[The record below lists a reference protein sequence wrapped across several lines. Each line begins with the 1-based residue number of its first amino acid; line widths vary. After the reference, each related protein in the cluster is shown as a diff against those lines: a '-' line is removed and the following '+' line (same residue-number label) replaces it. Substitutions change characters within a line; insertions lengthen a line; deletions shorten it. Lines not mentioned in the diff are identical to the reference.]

1 VPSWLQSLQDQIS
14 QCFASG
20 QNDLGRNFSVRGR
33 LIFFYVAIFTFI
45 GIYLPF
51 WPVWLKAQGLSVE
64 ALGLVLAAGTWIRI
78 AANPIAGHFADAR
91 ADRRLPILVLTATS
105 AFIFLAFSI
114 AQGFWQLLIVAVVF
128 GAVWSPVMSLH
139 ENLTLLTVYEQ
150 KLDYGRIRLWGS
162 LTFMAV
168 SILAGL
174 LLKDRTESLIFVM
187 LVAALAFQWAAAV
200 MLPDIKP
207 LKLTEATPTV
217 NETSPSSR
225 ETPRGPFGRLI
236 RDKLFLLFLVSVG
249 ASQASHGMIYAF
261 GTLHWRAIG
270 LGDNLI
276 GILWAQ
282 GVIAEIVLF
291 VFGQTLLRR
300 VGAANLMLLG
310 AALGVVRWGLTAF
323 IGNFWGLMAV
333 QSLHAFTF
341 GASHLGAVHFLIRAI
356 RPQDSASAQS
366 LLAAVSGGLGLGL
379 TMAVSGPLYA
389 NLGGHAFLVMSLL
402 SLGGA
407 GGILALA
414 GRWRGG
420 ALGPEPGHQD
430 EVRL

>member
-1 VPSWLQSLQDQIS
+1 M
-14 QCFASG
+14 
-20 QNDLGRNFSVRGR
+20 
-33 LIFFYVAIFTFI
+33 
-45 GIYLPF
+45 
-51 WPVWLKAQGLSVE
+51 AQGLSVE
-64 ALGLVLAAGTWIRI
+64 ALGLVLAAGTWVRI

-91 ADRRLPILVLTATS
+91 AERRLPILVLTGIS
-105 AFIFLAFSI
+105 VFVFLAFSV
-114 AQGFWQLLIVAVVF
+114 AQGFWQLLIVALVF

-139 ENLTLLTVYEQ
+139 ESLTLLTVYEQ

-162 LTFMAV
+162 LAFMAI

-174 LLKDRTESLIFVM
+174 LLKDRPESLIFAM
-187 LVAALAFQWAAAV
+187 LLAALALQWAAAFL
-200 MLPDIKP
+200 LPDTKP
-207 LKLTEATPTV
+207 PQLTEGGLARDPATG
-217 NETSPSSR
+217 NEATGNAANSSSR
-225 ETPRGPFGRLI
+225 GPPRGPLSRLLGN
-236 RDKLFLLFLVSVG
+236 KLFLLFLISVG

-282 GVIAEIVLF
+282 GVVAEIVLF

-310 AALGVVRWGLTAF
+310 AAVGVVRWGLTAF
-323 IGNFWGLMAV
+323 IENFWGLMAV

-356 RPQDSASAQS
+356 RPQESASAQS
-366 LLAAVSGGLGLGL
+366 LLAAASGGVGLGLA
-379 TMAVSGPLYA
+379 MALSGPLYA
-389 NLGGHAFLVMSLL
+389 NLGGYGFLVMSLL

-420 ALGPEPGHQD
+420 PIGQEPGGQVPGSQKSGNQD
-430 EVRL
+430 EIRL